1 MKEITWEARIAIQPQ
16 GDGDPIG
23 GRDKEMAKTGQA
35 RGVKQVESTNVSDQ
49 LMFQV
54 MKTEGSKTFLE

>member
-1 MKEITWEARIAIQPQ
+1 MGSKYSHPATREWGRELRQVQ
-16 GDGDPIG
+16 G
-23 GRDKEMAKTGQA
+23 MAKMGQA